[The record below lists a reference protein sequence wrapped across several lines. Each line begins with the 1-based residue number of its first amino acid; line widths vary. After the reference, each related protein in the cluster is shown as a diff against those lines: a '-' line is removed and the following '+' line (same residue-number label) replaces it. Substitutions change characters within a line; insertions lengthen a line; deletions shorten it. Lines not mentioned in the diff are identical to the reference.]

1 MLQLSH
7 NKMHIILLLYQE
19 VVIYL
24 LNLNTYVLNIRSMP
38 IIVKKKIN
46 KIKNNNV
53 NCSSLLSALIYCPKD
68 ILTSHM
74 QYKSLLILS

>member
-38 IIVKKKIN
+38 IVKKKIN

-53 NCSSLLSALIYCPKD
+53 NCSSLLSSLIYCPKD